1 MIKYEKNWEKVFT
14 NILISHA
21 RTQIFVFFFFLQSKE
36 DDIMTIFT
44 TWILIWNEL
53 DDENYLM
60 TNNHVF
66 HYNVN
71 DD

>member
-44 TWILIWNEL
+44 T
-53 DDENYLM
+53 
-60 TNNHVF
+60 
-66 HYNVN
+66 
-71 DD
+71 

>member
-21 RTQIFVFFFFLQSKE
+21 RKQIFVFFFFLQSKE

-44 TWILIWNEL
+44 T
-53 DDENYLM
+53 
-60 TNNHVF
+60 
-66 HYNVN
+66 
-71 DD
+71 